1 MTMHG
6 FEVGTRELT
15 ASETQCVG
23 GGEITA
29 GGLASSMAEG
39 GAVGF
44 MVGPMVF
51 GFGGYLIGP
60 ILGAGV
66 GSAFYFAGALVDYC
80 F

>member
-1 MTMHG
+1 MDGIAIGM
-6 FEVGTRELT
+6 RELT
-15 ASETQCVG
+15 AAETRFVG

-29 GGLASSMAEG
+29 GGLAISMVEG
-39 GAVGF
+39 GTVGF

-60 ILGAGV
+60 TIGAGV
-66 GSAFYFAGALVDYC
+66 GSVFYFAGQLVDYC